1 MEEGGIA
8 AGQSKQPETEQRQEE
23 SSPDATEPAHPITKH
38 EARVLRGYKA
48 TLSSKML

>member
-1 MEEGGIA
+1 MEEEGVA
-8 AGQSKQPETEQRQEE
+8 AGESKEPETEQRQEE
-23 SSPDATEPAHPITKH
+23 SSPHAAEPAQSINKH